1 MHIFA
6 KPSKQQIAALLSE
19 CDLPFEDLTN
29 EHLEHFF
36 GCGKE
41 DAPKGVVGLEIYG
54 SVALLR
60 SLAVA
65 KSARGRG
72 CGRTLVD
79 AAERYAKTRGTKEI
93 FLLTTTAKSLFES
106 LGYEVAPRDSAPD
119 AIKATS
125 EFSSVCPASATFM
138 RKALV
143 SSG

>member
-6 KPSKQQIAALLSE
+6 KPSRQQVAALLSD
-19 CDLPFEDLTN
+19 CDLPFEDLN
-29 EHLEHFF
+29 SEHLEHFF
-36 GCGKE
+36 GCGEE

-65 KSARGRG
+65 ENARGRG

-79 AAERYAKTRGTKEI
+79 AAERYAKARGVKEV
-93 FLLTTTAKSLFES
+93 FLLTTSAKSLFES
-106 LGYEVAPRDSAPD
+106 LGYEVASRESAPD

-125 EFSSVCPASATFM
+125 EFSAVCPASATFM
-138 RKALV
+138 RKPLV
-143 SSG
+143 TGG